1 MIENSDFG
9 APVRSKAGPGPLY
22 LLADSQLL
30 FWQRRGKTLLDDVR
44 ESLCDA
50 NAAAVYIG
58 ASNGDNRE
66 FYSIFEAAMDAAG
79 FADRSMI
86 NSSFNAEDQ
95 ERLNR
100 AQLIVLAGGDTQLG
114 WNTFEKTGMKEQIL
128 ARHAEGAVLV
138 GVSAGA
144 IQLGR
149 HAILDEDESSS
160 AQKLIDVFNLVPV
173 IVDVH
178 DERREWARLTS
189 TVRMLEGT
197 ATGIGIPSGGGIAF
211 EPDGTARAL
220 RHAVHEFSCSGG
232 RIVHSLLLP
241 PEND

>member
-1 MIENSDFG
+1 MIDNSDFRAQVRRNAG
-9 APVRSKAGPGPLY
+9 AGPLY

-30 FWQRRGKTLLDDVR
+30 FWQRRGKMLLDGVR
-44 ESLCDA
+44 ERLLDA

-86 NSSFNAEDQ
+86 NSSFNADDR

-100 AQLIVLAGGDTQLG
+100 AQLIVLAGGDVQLG
-114 WNTFEKTGMKEQIL
+114 WNTFETTGMKEQIL
-128 ARHAEGAVLV
+128 ARHAQGAVLV

-149 HAILDEDESSS
+149 HAIVDKDESSS
-160 AQKLIDVFNLVPV
+160 AQELIDVFNLVPV

-178 DERREWARLTS
+178 DERREWLRLTS

-197 ATGIGIPSGGGIAF
+197 VTGIGIPSGGGIAF
-211 EPDGTARAL
+211 EADGTARAL
-220 RHAVHEFSCSGG
+220 RHAVHEFSCNGG

-241 PEND
+241 PEKD

>member
-1 MIENSDFG
+1 M
-9 APVRSKAGPGPLY
+9 AGPLY

-30 FWQRRGKTLLDDVR
+30 FWQGRGKTLLAGVR
-44 ESLCDA
+44 ERLLDA

-86 NSSFNAEDQ
+86 NSSFNADDR

-100 AQLIVLAGGDTQLG
+100 AQLIVLSGGDVQLG

-128 ARHAEGAVLV
+128 ARHAQGAVLV

-144 IQLGR
+144 VVRAGLFGCSLVPKNWEYP
-149 HAILDEDESSS
+149 AIIPSKSILPPFAGSAPRYTRIITTSPSVSFCDSSS
-160 AQKLIDVFNLVPV
+160 F
-173 IVDVH
+173 
-178 DERREWARLTS
+178 
-189 TVRMLEGT
+189 
-197 ATGIGIPSGGGIAF
+197 
-211 EPDGTARAL
+211 
-220 RHAVHEFSCSGG
+220 
-232 RIVHSLLLP
+232 
-241 PEND
+241 

>member
-1 MIENSDFG
+1 M
-9 APVRSKAGPGPLY
+9 AGPLY

-30 FWQRRGKTLLDDVR
+30 FWKQRGKLLLEGVRETLLD
-44 ESLCDA
+44 A
-50 NAAAVYIG
+50 NPTAVYIG

-79 FADRSMI
+79 FADGSMI
-86 NSSFNAEDQ
+86 NSSFNADDR

-114 WNTFEKTGMKEQIL
+114 WNTFEQTGMKEQIL
-128 ARHAEGAVLV
+128 ARHAQGAVLV
-138 GVSAGA
+138 GISAGA

-149 HAILDEDESSS
+149 HAILDKGESA
-160 AQKLIDVFNLVPV
+160 AQELIDVFNLVPV

-178 DERREWARLTS
+178 DEQREWARLTG

-197 ATGIGIPSGGGIAF
+197 VTGFGIPSGGGVAF
-211 EPDGTARAL
+211 EADGTARAL
-220 RHAVHEFSCSGG
+220 RHAVHEFSWNGE

-241 PEND
+241 PEED